1 MEAGKLDHFIRIE
14 RATTTKTLTGE
25 KSRTW
30 ATLADKIP
38 AGVEYPSSRQA
49 MNSQQMQ
56 SEVDAV
62 FMVRYRTDL
71 TPTEDLRI
79 VFASRTYRIKAV
91 REIGRKVGLNIDC
104 TTRAE

>member
-1 MEAGKLDHFIRIE
+1 MEAGKLDRFIRIE
-14 RATTTKTLTGE
+14 TAVATKTLTGE

-30 ATLADKIP
+30 VPLADKVP
-38 AGVEYPSSRQA
+38 AGVEYPSSRQV

-71 TPTEDLRI
+71 TPKEDRRI
-79 VFASRTYRIKAV
+79 VFAARTYRIKAV